1 MILAET
7 QIDDL
12 LISLSRI
19 EEPQGTVYDV
29 CIVSDTRVFRSTY
42 DRLSDALTAFE
53 TATEEAINGIV

>member
-1 MILAET
+1 MILYDQT
-7 QIDDL
+7 IDGTNICL
-12 LISLSRI
+12 NRI

-42 DRLSDALTAFE
+42 DRFSDALTAFE